1 MSVPT
6 VPIVCSS
13 VHPQLFN
20 SSPAAVKSC
29 IMDHGAVE
37 LHTVFSKLL
46 YVYVCC
52 FIKFMSVQLHVLKL
66 DDKSMAMR
74 FKSRSPVK

>member
-1 MSVPT
+1 
-6 VPIVCSS
+6 
-13 VHPQLFN
+13 
-20 SSPAAVKSC
+20 
-29 IMDHGAVE
+29 MDHGAVE